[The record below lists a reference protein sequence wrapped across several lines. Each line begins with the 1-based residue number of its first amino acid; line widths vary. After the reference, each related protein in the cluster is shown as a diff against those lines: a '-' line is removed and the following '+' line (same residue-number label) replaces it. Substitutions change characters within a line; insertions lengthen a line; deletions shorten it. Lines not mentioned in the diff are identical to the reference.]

1 MFPGKTVQIDSV
13 CLDCNDPINVTVKDG
28 GILSSIP
35 EKGIVGV
42 SIYGFGFLGGGDT
55 AGRN

>member
-1 MFPGKTVQIDSV
+1 
-13 CLDCNDPINVTVKDG
+13 VTVKDG
-28 GILSSIP
+28 EILSSMP
-35 EKGIVGV
+35 AEGIVGV

>member
-1 MFPGKTVQIDSV
+1 MDSV